1 MLKHLC
7 TCLLTV
13 ALFIMGGEGKP
24 VKPGGKLTA
33 GLYGIYTV
41 KYFTSI
47 EEGNSCLHEL
57 MGGPLR

>member
-1 MLKHLC
+1 M
-7 TCLLTV
+7 
-13 ALFIMGGEGKP
+13 
-24 VKPGGKLTA
+24 KPGGKLTA
-33 GLYGIYTV
+33 ELYSIYTV